1 MFDDDAAP
9 PAGELSGEPVG
20 SSSSSYL
27 QSLLPI
33 ADPPIDLTALSVPI
47 RIVARA
53 VDHLPRRPR
62 SPSPTAPAPLPPQEA
77 QAGRGRRPSP
87 KAKALP
93 VATGR
98 RRKRDSGPAQEA
110 PLIIRAQPKARGPI
124 AQPQAQPQA
133 QSAAIEVEDS
143 PVLQDP
149 PDS

>member
-9 PAGELSGEPVG
+9 PAGELSGEPAG

-33 ADPPIDLTALSVPI
+33 ADPPIDLTALSTPL
-47 RIVARA
+47 RIVYRA
-53 VDHLPRRPR
+53 VDYYRPQ

-77 QAGRGRRPSP
+77 QAPRHGRRPWP

-110 PLIIRAQPKARGPI
+110 PLIIMAQPKARGPM

-149 PDS
+149 PAS